1 VSEKRDYYEVL
12 GVPKGADAA
21 ELKKAYRRLAMDHH
35 PDRNAGDRESEARF
49 KEASEAYQVLSDPE
63 KRALY
68 DRYGHNLPGG
78 GAAHPGF
85 GDMGDVFSAFS
96 DIFGDMFG
104 GGRGGA
110 GRGQARGADIETRLT
125 ITLLEAARGV
135 SKEIRIRRHVPCE
148 TCHGSGAAPGTRPE
162 VCQQCG
168 GRGQVLHAQ
177 GFLRIATTCPI
188 CRGEGK
194 VVRKPC
200 ETCGGSGSAAR
211 EESLQIAVPAGVE
224 DGATL
229 RLTGRGE
236 VGPGGRTGNLY
247 VYLEVEADP
256 RFERDGADL
265 HTEVQVSFP
274 QAALGDRLWVPV
286 LADPDAEGSARVE
299 VDLPAGSQPGDTLT
313 LKGRGLPRVDG
324 HGTGSLVVHIRL
336 VVPTTL
342 SADQSA
348 HLRAFAEAGGQQI
361 TGESRGGGF
370 FNRKKKRK

>member
-1 VSEKRDYYEVL
+1 MSEKRDYYEVL
-12 GVPKGADAA
+12 GVDRGADAA

-49 KEASEAYQVLSDPE
+49 KEASEAYQVLSDSE
-63 KRALY
+63 KRAIY
-68 DRYGHNLPGG
+68 DRYGHNTPGG
-78 GAAHPGF
+78 GPGHPGF

-104 GGRGGA
+104 GGGRGA
-110 GRGQARGADIETRLT
+110 GARGQGRGADIETRVA

-135 SKEIRIRRHVPCE
+135 NKEIRVRRHVACE

-177 GFLRIATTCPI
+177 GFLRIATTCPV

-200 ETCGGSGSAAR
+200 ATCDGSGSKLK
-211 EESLQIAVPAGVE
+211 EETLQIGIPAGVE

-236 VGPGGRTGNLY
+236 AGPGGRAGNLY

-286 LADPDAEGSARVE
+286 LAEEGADAARME
-299 VDLPAGSQPGDTLT
+299 VDLPAGTQPGETVT

-324 HGTGSLVVHIRL
+324 HGSGNLIVHVRL
-336 VVPTTL
+336 VVPTAL
-342 SADQSA
+342 SAAQSE
-348 HLRAFAEAGGQQI
+348 HLRAFAEAGGQNV
-361 TGESRGGGF
+361 TGEARGSGF

>member
-1 VSEKRDYYEVL
+1 VSEKRDYYQVL
-12 GVPKGADAA
+12 GVERGADAA

-68 DRYGHNLPGG
+68 DRYGHNVPGG
-78 GAAHPGF
+78 AGGPAGF

-104 GGRGGA
+104 GARGGGA
-110 GRGQARGADIETRLT
+110 RGQGRGADIETRLT

-135 SKEIRIRRHVPCE
+135 NKEVRVRRHVACE

-177 GFLRIATTCPI
+177 GFLRIATTCPV

-194 VVRKPC
+194 VIRKPC
-200 ETCGGSGSAAR
+200 ATCDGSGSTVK
-211 EESLQIAVPAGVE
+211 EDTLQIGVPAGVE

-236 VGPGGRTGNLY
+236 AGPGGRAGNLY

-286 LADPDAEGSARVE
+286 LAEEGADSARVE
-299 VDLPAGSQPGDTLT
+299 IDLPAGSQPGDTIT

-324 HGTGSLVVHIRL
+324 HGSGALIVHVRL
-336 VVPTTL
+336 VVPTSL
-342 SADQSA
+342 SPAQSE
-348 HLRAFAEAGGQQI
+348 HLRAFAEAGGQHV
-361 TGESRGGGF
+361 TGETRGGGF